1 MLFFFAFSFCSAQQ
15 TVFLCNTAKYFCNPC
30 TCFSHALACKL
41 RDALFVCVPVCGP
54 CVLLTLC
61 NMSDIIYKYLMMQ
74 SVNHST
80 ACFVC
85 ATPGSNTLAGD
96 IFDARSCVARR
107 VCVGVCVRKVCRVC
121 QCLKRWLSKYSA
133 HSPLVVAPMCV
144 RSLACVRVCV
154 CVYVRL
160 ARAIVCAVEMR
171 TIWPGSGYG
180 GCDEHAAVSARF
192 R

>member
-1 MLFFFAFSFCSAQQ
+1 
-15 TVFLCNTAKYFCNPC
+15 
-30 TCFSHALACKL
+30 
-41 RDALFVCVPVCGP
+41 
-54 CVLLTLC
+54 
-61 NMSDIIYKYLMMQ
+61 MMQ

-96 IFDARSCVARR
+96 IFDAR
-107 VCVGVCVRKVCRVC
+107 VGVCVRKVCRVC

-160 ARAIVCAVEMR
+160 TRAIVCAVEMR

-180 GCDEHAAVSARF
+180 GCDEHAAVCLLASADANRYF
-192 R
+192 SDAHTHTHATICGQSIIISFHLRSIHSNTLQTNIDRKTAVRTGAKAENKKK